1 MKGTQL
7 CQLLKINESLKKKKK
22 ESTGVA
28 ASAQRSTAYLQ
39 KGLRKLLSVMELLYL
54 DCGSGSTT
62 V

>member
-7 CQLLKINESLKKKKK
+7 CQLLKINESLKKKK